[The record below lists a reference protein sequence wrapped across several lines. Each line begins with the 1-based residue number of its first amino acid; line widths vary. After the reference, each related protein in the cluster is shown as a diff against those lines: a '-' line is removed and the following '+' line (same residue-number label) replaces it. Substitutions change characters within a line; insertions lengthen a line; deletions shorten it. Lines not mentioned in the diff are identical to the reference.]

1 MARNPFDI
9 AFDRLPQVLPLFPL
23 SGALLLPNGRLPLN
37 VFEPRY
43 LAMTAEALAGQR
55 LMGLIQPVNPTAA
68 EANPPLYS
76 VGCVGR
82 VSFFRETEEGRLA
95 IALTGVIRFTVGREL
110 PLAPGGFRRVEP
122 IYDLWRADL
131 EESQSEPDIHRERLL
146 TLLKPYFLLKGLNV
160 NWKAVETASPSVLLS
175 SVAMICPFEPGEKQA
190 LLEAPNLTER
200 ARSFIALL
208 EMAVVESRSQKG
220 ARQ

>member
-9 AFDRLPQVLPLFPL
+9 SYERLPQVLPLFPL
-23 SGALLLPNGRLPLN
+23 SGALLLPQGRLPLN

-43 LAMTAEALAGQR
+43 LAMTAEALGGQR
-55 LMGLIQPVNPTAA
+55 LMGLIQPVNPSAA
-68 EANPPLYS
+68 ETNPSLYS

-122 IYDLWRADL
+122 IYDPWRGDLDL
-131 EESQSEPDIHRERLL
+131 ETDPDFHRERLL

-160 NWKAVETASPSVLLS
+160 NWKAVETAAAPVLLS

-200 ARSFIALL
+200 AQSFIALL